1 MIEYRMMVLQF
12 FLLDWLSIKAQFLNI
27 DALLAQLVMLIF
39 YFAGNGMIDFNEFV
53 VMMQKKKSSM
63 TREGELREAFRM
75 FDKVEC
81 KKYLLNL

>member
-1 MIEYRMMVLQF
+1 M
-12 FLLDWLSIKAQFLNI
+12 NI

-81 KKYLLNL
+81 KKISFEFVAKLKLVIGNSMLHLGHR